1 MGFWSLRA
9 AAVRPLGSIAVLALC
24 LLATAR
30 AQTESAPEPDAAAPL
45 VTAPAPDPSAIDEES
60 AIRLEV
66 GDTVAIAVVGMP
78 ELETIAR
85 VAEDGRVEVPLVG
98 QIPVLGVSLST
109 AGERV
114 ATAYREGEFL
124 VDPDVRVALAVPRPL
139 PIQVLGEVVRPGA
152 IRFVAPMSVADAIR
166 QAGGTTSSAHETAV
180 ILRGAG
186 AVRPATRIEVD
197 LGASGLSAA
206 GSSTMLIAGDQLEV
220 PPAPRFV
227 VRGAV
232 REAGNFPL
240 RRGTTVAVAIETAGG
255 LDDKG
260 SLRRIEILRRGASGL
275 TEVREA
281 QPSDV
286 VQPNDEINVKE
297 RWF

>member
-9 AAVRPLGSIAVLALC
+9 AVARPLGSVAVLALC

-30 AQTESAPEPDAAAPL
+30 AQSESAPEPGATQPV
-45 VTAPAPDPSAIDEES
+45 VTAPADVPSAAEED
-60 AIRLEV
+60 APIRLEV
-66 GDTVAIAVVGMP
+66 GDTVAITVVGMP
-78 ELETIAR
+78 ELETTTR
-85 VAEDGRVEVPLVG
+85 VAADGRIEVPLVG
-98 QIPVLGVSLST
+98 QIPVLGVSLTT

-124 VDPDVRVALAVPRPL
+124 VDPDVRVVLAVPRPL
-139 PIQVLGEVVRPGA
+139 PIQVLGEVLRPGA
-152 IRFVAPMSVADAIR
+152 IRFVAPLSVADALR
-166 QAGGTTSSAHETAV
+166 QAGGTTSSAHDTAV
-180 ILRGAG
+180 ILRRAGAG
-186 AVRPATRIEVD
+186 QPATRIEVD

-206 GSSTMLIAGDQLEV
+206 GASTMLVAGDQLEV

-260 SLRRIEILRRGASGL
+260 SLRRIEILRRGPSGL

-281 QPSDV
+281 EPGDV